1 MAFLTPAHLI
11 ERLYIKKG
19 TAVADFGAGSGAYAL
34 ELARAVTDTGKVYAI
49 DIHRDIL
56 QTLEHTAHKMG
67 FLNIETVWADLETS
81 TYIDSYALEAVVI
94 SNILFTLEH
103 PEKVIEEAAR
113 ILVPSGRV
121 LCVDWSGPHEGIG
134 PHPSHVVSE
143 ARAEE
148 LFTKHGFQIGE
159 RLPAGD
165 YHYAFIATKL

>member
-1 MAFLTPAHLI
+1 MAFLTPAHLV

-19 TAVADFGAGSGAYAL
+19 SAV

-67 FLNIETVWADLETS
+67 LMNIETVWADLETT
-81 TYIDSYALEAVVI
+81 TYIDAYSMEAVI
-94 SNILFTLEH
+94 LSNILFTLER
-103 PEKVIEEAAR
+103 PEKAIEEAAR
-113 ILVPSGRV
+113 ILVPAGRI
-121 LCVDWSGPHEGIG
+121 LCVDWSGPHDGIG
-134 PHPSHVVSE
+134 PHPSHVVTE
-143 ARAEE
+143 AKAED

>member
-19 TAVADFGAGSGAYAL
+19 SAVADFGAGSGAYTI
-34 ELARAVTDTGKVYAI
+34 ELAHAVTDTGKVYAI
-49 DIHRDIL
+49 DIHRDLL

-67 FLNIETVWADLETS
+67 LLNIETVWADLETN
-81 TYIDSYALEAVVI
+81 TYIDSYSLEAVI
-94 SNILFTLEH
+94 LSNILFTLEH
-103 PEKVIEEAAR
+103 PEKAIEEAGR

-134 PHPSHVVSE
+134 PHPLHVVSE
-143 ARAEE
+143 AKAEE